1 MIKLKVLVAGA
12 VVASNMFATS
22 LYDDQISSILGD
34 MVSTNRDVRL
44 SVTNRLNSLITAV
57 TNREQLATCKLLKAK
72 LRTECADI
80 MGDEQIYD
88 YHAFHDAT
96 NLCWD
101 VLRAFPATENAW
113 QFYGA
118 TLLLPLPLSMDR
130 QYQAMYSIAT
140 NALAA
145 LDTQNV
151 MLMDT
156 NVWTVLVSQE
166 MIQPENIR
174 NLLKVLAAS
183 SLSLTDK
190 TVDIS
195 SYTNGLP
202 ANMLKLVNDVR
213 SEIGN

>member
-101 VLRAFPATENAW
+101 VLNTFSGEETAW

-130 QYQAMYSIAT
+130 QHQAAYSIAT
-140 NALAA
+140 NALVS
-145 LDTQNV
+145 LGVQNDV
-151 MLMDT
+151 EIDT
-156 NVWTVLVSQE
+156 NVWAVLFSQE
-166 MIQPENIR
+166 SSNPGQIR
-174 NLLKVLAAS
+174 MLLQTLAAV
-183 SLSLTDK
+183 SLSFADK
-190 TVDIS
+190 TADIS

-202 ANMLKLVNDVR
+202 AHALKVVNDVR
-213 SEIGN
+213 SEIEN

>member
-1 MIKLKVLVAGA
+1 MIKSNVLLASA
-12 VVASNMFATS
+12 VVVSTMFATS

-44 SVTNRLNSLITAV
+44 SVTNRLNSLIAAI

-80 MGDEQIYD
+80 MGDEKIYD
-88 YHAFHDAT
+88 DSAYDDAT

-101 VLRAFPATENAW
+101 VLRAFPFTENAW

-130 QYQAMYSIAT
+130 QYQTMYSIAT
-140 NALAA
+140 NALVA

-151 MLMDT
+151 MPMDT
-156 NVWTVLVSQE
+156 NVWTVLVSKD

-190 TVDIS
+190 TADIS

-202 ANMLKLVNDVR
+202 ANMLKVVKDVR
-213 SEIGN
+213 SETEN